1 MAQLVCPWWIGM
13 LMASPVRSWFDDPE
27 RLLRPYIREGMTVL
41 EPGPGMGFFT
51 LPMARMVGPN
61 GRVVAVDVQLKMLN
75 GLRHRAEH
83 AGLLSRIEMRL
94 AGPDSLGVDDLRGKV
109 DLVVAIA
116 VVHEMPSDDAFF
128 QQAAGT
134 LKPGG
139 SLLLV
144 EPRGHVKGDKF
155 SHEIHAACEAGLAK
169 SARVMGGN
177 REVAVFEKC
186 A

>member
-1 MAQLVCPWWIGM
+1 MAQHVCPWWIGM
-13 LMASPVRSWFDDPE
+13 LMVSPVRSWFE
-27 RLLRPYIREGMTVL
+27 NQETLLRPYIREGMTVL

-51 LPMARMVGPN
+51 LPMARMVGPA
-61 GRVVAVDVQLKMLN
+61 GRVIAVDVQQKMLN

-83 AGLLSRIEMRL
+83 AGLLSRIDLRL

-128 QQAAGT
+128 RQAAGT

-144 EPRGHVKGDKF
+144 EPRGHVRGDKF
-155 SHEIHAACEAGLAK
+155 SHEIHAACDAGLAK